1 MTGDDRAPAADRG
14 LGNRPPA
21 GWEEMTVTL
30 DVWDGRSRAD
40 GLRLQ
45 AARAGIKR
53 VWLQQGAES
62 AEAAAA
68 AAACGV
74 ELVAGECILM
84 FAHPASYHR
93 VHRWVRGLVGRLPA

>member
-45 AARAGIKR
+45 AARAGITFR
-53 VWLQQGAES
+53 HFDPLPRPEAHLFNPTALADALRFLASERGRAGGIQGDS
-62 AEAAAA
+62 
-68 AAACGV
+68 
-74 ELVAGECILM
+74 
-84 FAHPASYHR
+84 HDR
-93 VHRWVRGLVGRLPA
+93 